1 MVTNCNPANREVN
14 VIIDWI
20 IGQISDRPPGVDV
33 AVLTKAPY
41 APAHLIAKKAPA
53 CFKQRFN
60 SVSREFIITLL
71 RYTAGPDPGGKHK
84 QSSPQQ

>member
-53 CFKQRFN
+53 CFKQRFQL
-60 SVSREFIITLL
+60 SVARIHHHPSPIHRRSRSGRQAQAI
-71 RYTAGPDPGGKHK
+71 
-84 QSSPQQ
+84 